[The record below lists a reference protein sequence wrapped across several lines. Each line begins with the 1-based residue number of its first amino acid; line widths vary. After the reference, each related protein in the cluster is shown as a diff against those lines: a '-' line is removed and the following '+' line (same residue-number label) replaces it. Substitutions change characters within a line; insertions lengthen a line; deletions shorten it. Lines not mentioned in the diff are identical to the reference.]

1 MNIRDKAEDIIIKE
15 IDPNVDQS
23 IEIVAKNNKFSWIKE
38 KFLTCLRSKS
48 GEGTI
53 TDYKN
58 NSLNVNNDENI
69 AQILKGLSG
78 MFGNINSA
86 VIDII
91 MGTINYFK
99 SKKNV

>member
-1 MNIRDKAEDIIIKE
+1 MNIRDKAEDIIINE
-15 IDPNVDQS
+15 IETNADQS
-23 IEIVAKNNKFSWIKE
+23 AEVVSKNNKFSWIKD
-38 KFLTCLRSKS
+38 KFIMCLRSKS

-58 NSLNVNNDENI
+58 NSLNINNDENI
-69 AQILKGLSG
+69 AQILKGFSG

-86 VIDII
+86 VLDII